1 MEDLSDRRMLHEKRS
16 LGEEMKT
23 ISMMSEEEIF
33 HHVSPVTVSMSCPPE
48 KVGPLIGKK
57 GVVVQEI
64 MKRSSCRVY
73 VDQNYPEGH
82 PRVVQITGH
91 PRELS
96 LAVALIALV
105 MERGPSII
113 SPAPLLSRE
122 GSAQESS
129 LEVTDNDFLC
139 PPAKVGVLIGPKG
152 VNVQDIFRR
161 TGCRIQVLQDG
172 VPDGVDRRVCFT
184 GLPQQILAAKAMASH
199 LLSGGVLEGSLSAS
213 LSGSNSLSSSVPAD
227 PSATVKVVECDVDP
241 EKVRLVIG
249 SKGVTIGEIMKR
261 SCCKVFINQN
271 FPEGQMH
278 KVVYTGTP
286 QQIDIARYLV
296 DTVVSSGM
304 SALYAVLN
312 GTDSII
318 FQEMPLSQSQL
329 NQLAEK
335 DTVIN
340 DLQDKYSV
348 KINVDLTASL
358 SDEAATTRL
367 SVIGRV
373 DNVHLAVKA
382 LCHSLGVNLLDSQ
395 TDRARPCAGSMLAA
409 SSSGPILALGKD
421 GTAGHL
427 EAAVN
432 LLDGNL
438 QQVAEIKNEVMGRVV
453 GARSSNIAL
462 IKAKSGASIQVL
474 KTDNSKGTTRVLL
487 SGSAQSVGLAAQMV
501 QEVLVNGPAKLLRM
515 NDAAVDSFGGAKA
528 LVEGPFYGQP
538 STISAV
544 YPALTIPEVNYAP
557 YIGSKRPLA

>member
-33 HHVSPVTVSMSCPPE
+33 HQVSPLTVSMSCPPE

-96 LAVALIALV
+96 LAIALIALV

-113 SPAPLLSRE
+113 SPTPMLSRE
-122 GSAQESS
+122 GSGQDSN
-129 LEVTDNDFLC
+129 LEIADNDFLC

-184 GLPQQILAAKAMASH
+184 GLPQQINAAKAMATH
-199 LLSGGVLEGSLSAS
+199 LLNGGVLEGT
-213 LSGSNSLSSSVPAD
+213 SSSVPPD

-304 SALYAVLN
+304 AALYAVLN

-318 FQEMPLSQSQL
+318 FQEMPLSQSQVNL
-329 NQLAEK
+329 LMEK
-335 DTVIN
+335 DAVIN
-340 DLQDKYSV
+340 DLQEKYSV
-348 KINVDLTASL
+348 KINVDRTASI
-358 SDEAATTRL
+358 SDEAPTTRL

-373 DNVHLAVKA
+373 ENVHLAVKA
-382 LCHSLGVNLLDSQ
+382 LCHSLGVKVLDGQ
-395 TDRARPCAGSMLAA
+395 ADRARPCAGSMLAT

-462 IKAKSGASIQVL
+462 IKAKSGANIQVL

-515 NDAAVDSFGGAKA
+515 NDATVDSFGGAKA
-528 LVEGPFYGQP
+528 LVDGAFYGQP
-538 STISAV
+538 SPVSV
-544 YPALTIPEVNYAP
+544 YPALTIAEV
-557 YIGSKRPLA
+557 